1 MKTILTMMT
10 ILTVVTTMTSTMT
23 PNMIDHDNHHNNRHE
38 ITGARERPRYART
51 GSPVLPRRGCG
62 CRRRTHRRCRG
73 SVLPIVVGE
82 AVLHRFRQRGAA
94 GVLQVFCVCLF
105 GLCVCVCCLLSYTKY
120 IYWVYLASAFGVW
133 VLFCSWCFGR
143 LRVLGV

>member
-1 MKTILTMMT
+1 MITILTMMT

-23 PNMIDHDNHHNNRHE
+23 PNMIDHDNHNNNRHE

-62 CRRRTHRRCRG
+62 CRRRAHRRCRG

-105 GLCVCVCCLLSYTKY
+105 GLCVCVCCLLSYIYTSKY
-120 IYWVYLASAFGVW
+120 IYIG
-133 VLFCSWCFGR
+133 CI
-143 LRVLGV
+143 LRVLSVFGCCSVPGVSDV